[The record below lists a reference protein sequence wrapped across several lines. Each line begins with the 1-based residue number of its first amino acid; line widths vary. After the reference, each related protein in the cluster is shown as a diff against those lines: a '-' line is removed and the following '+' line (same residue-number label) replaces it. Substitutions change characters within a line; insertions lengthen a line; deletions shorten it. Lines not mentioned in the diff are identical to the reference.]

1 MIKKVLFILFIV
13 CFSSFSQDDSI
24 KDTSF
29 IYYDY
34 EFRLTSN
41 NNQFFAGHLEVNKDG
56 KKVYQWDSNF
66 TDYISHDIIDLDG
79 DGSKELLLSLSD
91 GASPYVYNVL
101 YLFDINKGIKPLYI
115 INNGELNT
123 SKSNEPKIGGYSR
136 MSPSVLGLGYIWLW
150 EYKDGKL
157 RLLKTNEKPW
167 ILLLEPDEKG
177 LLENLKQYED
187 FSEKCSDGVYNT
199 FFETLFIQYKIAGD
213 YSSALNFF
221 NKYYKCPEKISALK
235 QIKNAAD
242 DTYSWLNDENN
253 FKYIEE

>member
-1 MIKKVLFILFIV
+1 MTKTVLLILL
-13 CFSSFSQDDSI
+13 CSFSLFAQDDSI
-24 KDTSF
+24 RNISF
-29 IYYDY
+29 KYYDY

-56 KKVYQWDSNF
+56 IKIYQWDSNF
-66 TDYISHDIIDLDG
+66 TDYISHNIVDLDG
-79 DGSKELLLSLSD
+79 DGSKELLLSLTE

-101 YLFDINKGIKPLYI
+101 YLFDIKKGIKPLYI
-115 INNGELNT
+115 MNNGELNL

-150 EYKDGKL
+150 EYKYGKL
-157 RLLKTNEKPW
+157 RLLKTDENPW
-167 ILLLEPDEKG
+167 KLLLEPDEKS
-177 LLENLKQYED
+177 LLENLTQYED

-213 YSSALNFF
+213 DKSAEKFF
-221 NKYYKCPEKISALK
+221 KKHYKCPGKEKALE
-235 QIKNAAD
+235 QVKNAAA
-242 DTYSWLNDENN
+242 DTYSWLRDESN